1 MANKSLTAPLAIIK
15 HDGIS
20 IGKMRNVK
28 VQESF
33 QRGDVKGIG
42 RITPQEKP
50 VIGWSGTLSCE
61 FVLVD
66 FDISTIPSVLNRN
79 VNSVTE
85 FVNALIVNETPVQ
98 INLYKKIPDPD
109 NALGNLE
116 QPFATINDLLLES
129 DEFSVNEGQVGGK
142 SQSFSYLTPM
152 IFPQ

>member
-1 MANKSLTAPLAIIK
+1 MSEKSLTAPLAIVK
-15 HDGIS
+15 HNGVS
-20 IGKMRNVK
+20 IGKMRNVR

-61 FVLVD
+61 FILVD
-66 FDISTIPSVLNRN
+66 FDVSTIPNVLNRK

-85 FVNALIVNETPVQ
+85 FVNALIVSEIPVQ
-98 INLYKKIPDPD
+98 VNLYKKIPDPD
-109 NALGNLE
+109 NILGTIE

-129 DEFSVNEGQVGGK
+129 DGFSVNEGQVGGK
-142 SQSFSYLTPM
+142 SQSFSYLTPI